1 MSVYSN
7 NHGDTEAVRLV
18 MMNDYG
24 AYQAVMYIVN
34 HTPWWDDDDD
44 TWNDIG
50 KAAREYRALMD
61 DIDRNAD
68 GFTDLIGVDYDGVDF
83 AQLIKDELY
92 EINLQE
98 NRAGKAGLE

>member
-24 AYQAVMYIVN
+24 TYKAVMDIVN
-34 HTPWWDDDDD
+34 RVPWWDDEDS

-50 KAAREYRALMD
+50 KAAREYRGLMD
-61 DIDRNAD
+61 EIDRNAD
-68 GFTDLIGVDYDGVDF
+68 GFTDLLGVDYDSVDF
-83 AQLIKDELY
+83 RELIANELV

-98 NRAGKAGLE
+98 KRSATAGL